1 MPLASRLFPWA
12 QGPRP
17 HVETPGRPPVTH
29 RRRGGLP
36 PPDQDDTGD
45 LPTVC
50 HPVAFH
56 PLETPWERPPAQR
69 PAPTIEGCLDSLA
82 RTRPALR
89 PLLYAIQ

>member
-1 MPLASRLFPWA
+1 MPLASRLFLWA

-17 HVETPGRPPVTH
+17 SVETPGRTPVTP

-36 PPDQDDTGD
+36 HPDQDDTGG
-45 LPTVC
+45 
-50 HPVAFH
+50 HPAAFH

-89 PLLYAIQ
+89 LLLYAIQ